1 MSFRSAHQDTSPS
14 SPSDDVV
21 VGINYYAPHVS
32 GLSIT
37 AQQVAE
43 SLVAAGCRV
52 RVVCQRHNSDLPEH
66 EIINGVIVERVG
78 VIARIENGLISPSF
92 PGRLRQ
98 RARSAKLLH
107 LHLPM
112 LEAGMISLLAAA
124 TPTIVTYQCDFVATN
139 PVLRPLVQRLVD
151 KSSKVAIRR
160 AASTVVSSRDY
171 ASHSR
176 IASALET
183 AIPIYPAVLDRRGG
197 TATFRVGTAPHF
209 GFLGRIAPEKG
220 LLELL
225 EAFHLAAIPDSV
237 LLIAGPI
244 AESANKSFIQR
255 VRDAAGKNPKVRILG
270 SLPESDIPNFYASID
285 AFVLPST
292 NRLEAFGI
300 AQAEALL
307 CDIPVIA
314 TDLPGVR
321 TLVRQFGHGVVIPP
335 SDVRA
340 LSVALREVLGGTGTT
355 RSNAALGD
363 GVKEYV
369 ELIRRLL
376 ADVESPR

>member
-1 MSFRSAHQDTSPS
+1 MSSRSAHRGTSPS

-43 SLVAAGCRV
+43 SLVTAGYRV
-52 RVVCQRHNSDLPEH
+52 RVVCQRHDSDLPEH
-66 EIINGVIVERVG
+66 EVINGVIVERVG

-92 PGRLRQ
+92 PVRLQQ
-98 RARSAKLLH
+98 RAGSAKLLH

-112 LEAGMISLLAAA
+112 LEAGIISLLTNA

-139 PVLRPLVQRLVD
+139 PILRPLVQRLVD
-151 KSSKVAIRR
+151 KSSKVAIHR
-160 AASTVVSSRDY
+160 AEVTVVSSRDY
-171 ASHSR
+171 ATHSR
-176 IASALET
+176 IASALKT
-183 AIPIYPAVLDRRGG
+183 AIPIFPAVLNRRGG
-197 TATFRVGTAPHF
+197 TAKFRVSTAPHF

-237 LLIAGPI
+237 LLMAGPI
-244 AESANKSFIQR
+244 AESANKGFIQR
-255 VRDAAGKNPKVRILG
+255 IRDGAGKNPNVQILG

-285 AFVLPST
+285 AFVLPSI

-307 CDIPVIA
+307 CGVPVIA

-340 LSVALREVLGGTGTT
+340 LSVALREVLSMTGTT

-369 ELIRRLL
+369 ALVRMLL
-376 ADVESPR
+376 ADGESPR